1 METHFIFLVFPLR
14 HKLTFPFIINSLL
27 NLLTE
32 PLEAKARIKEKI
44 QVPWHLRSTN
54 LALVFLNSLSPSFE
68 VGNLA
73 QLPVVEVVLD
83 MAVVVIVVEVEV
95 G

>member
-32 PLEAKARIKEKI
+32 PLEAKIKVKI
-44 QVPWHLRSTN
+44 QVSKHLRSPI
-54 LALVFLNSLSPSFE
+54 LVLVFLNSLSPSFE